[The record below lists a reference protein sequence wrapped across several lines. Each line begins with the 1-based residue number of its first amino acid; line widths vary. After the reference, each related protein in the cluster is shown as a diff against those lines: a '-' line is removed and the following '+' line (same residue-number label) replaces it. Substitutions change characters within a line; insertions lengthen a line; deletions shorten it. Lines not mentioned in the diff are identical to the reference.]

1 MNLAAKRPIAS
12 ANQSMRKPT
21 KRRMKHAKD
30 TQWVNSPTRERLAAT
45 RKRTLRRV
53 PVRGARSVWSE
64 CQSRVIESRKF
75 AECLGLPVCA
85 RGDSIATH
93 VVRRSGKTDAGQVR
107 GGRPGSESR
116 AKAYGGNLE
125 SWESRIV
132 PSRNTGKGRHRKNHV
147 QAQRLKLSEA
157 TASETG
163 MADWE
168 RTREGNRSE
177 WVQRCGSLSGLIVA
191 IESRETEPKGSL

>member
-1 MNLAAKRPIAS
+1 
-12 ANQSMRKPT
+12 MRKPT

-30 TQWVNSPTRERLAAT
+30 TQWVSNPTRERLAAT

-75 AECLGLPVCA
+75 ADCRGLPVCA
-85 RGDSIATH
+85 RGDSIAMH
-93 VVRRSGKTDAGQVR
+93 VVRRSGKPDAGQVR

-132 PSRNTGKGRHRKNHV
+132 PSRNTGKGRHRKNV
-147 QAQRLKLSEA
+147 QAQGLKLSEA
-157 TASETG
+157 MASETG

-191 IESRETEPKGSL
+191 TENRETEPKGSL

>member
-1 MNLAAKRPIAS
+1 
-12 ANQSMRKPT
+12 MRKPT
-21 KRRMKHAKD
+21 KRRMKHAKA
-30 TQWVNSPTRERLAAT
+30 TQWVSSPTRERLAAT
-45 RKRTLRRV
+45 RKRTLRSV

-75 AECLGLPVCA
+75 ADCLGLPDCA

-93 VVRRSGKTDAGQVR
+93 VVRRYRKTDARQV
-107 GGRPGSESR
+107 GGDRPGSESR

-132 PSRNTGKGRHRKNHV
+132 PNRSNRKGTTPGK
-147 QAQRLKLSEA
+147 QRPGAEAKLSEA

-163 MADWE
+163 MADGE

-191 IESRETEPKGSL
+191 VENRETEPKGSL